1 MDITD
6 NALAPDN
13 LYENLSFPDAEG
25 DIPYIYANMVC
36 TIDGKTLLG
45 PRGTS
50 AKGLGGDT
58 DQLLMRRIQNCSEAA
73 IVGASTL
80 RVGHVIYP
88 QHLIRAVVTRSGDV
102 PWSNRFFTDCPR
114 KAIVFAPM
122 AAKGEGFPSLPE
134 GVRMIQV
141 GEEDVDVEKVA
152 RILRAQFNI
161 RRLLLEGGAILNGH
175 FFRAG
180 LVRELFLTLAP
191 KLKGGDDSPGL
202 MDGKGFEGNGFR
214 ELTLLSLY
222 RAESELYARYRVG
235 SVKKDDAYNSG
246 NCKIRFPSTSPN
258 VK

>member
-13 LYENLSFPDAEG
+13 LYEDLSFPDAGG

-45 PRGTS
+45 PRGSS
-50 AKGLGGDT
+50 AKGLGSSV

-80 RVGHVIYP
+80 RAGHVIYP
-88 QHLIRAVVTRSGDV
+88 PYLIRAVLTRSGDI
-102 PWSNRFFTDCPR
+102 PWNNRFFTDCPG

-122 AAKGEGFPSLPE
+122 SAMEGIFPFLPE
-134 GVRMIQV
+134 GVRIIQV
-141 GEEDVDVEKVA
+141 GDEEVDIEKA
-152 RILRAQFNI
+152 AIILRAQFNI

-180 LVRELFLTLAP
+180 LVREFFLTLAP
-191 KLKGGDDSPGL
+191 KLKGGGESPGL
-202 MDGKGFEGNGFR
+202 MDGKGFERNGFM

-222 RAESELYARYRVG
+222 RAGSELYARYSVG
-235 SVKKDDAYNSG
+235 SVKNDD
-246 NCKIRFPSTSPN
+246 
-258 VK
+258 

>member
-1 MDITD
+1 MLERLVDITD

-13 LYENLSFPDAEG
+13 LYEDLSFPDAGG

-45 PRGTS
+45 PRGSS
-50 AKGLGGDT
+50 AKGLGSSV

-80 RVGHVIYP
+80 RAGHVIYP
-88 QHLIRAVVTRSGDV
+88 PHLIRAVVTRSGEI
-102 PWSNRFFTDCPR
+102 PWNNRFFTDRPE

-122 AAKGEGFPSLPE
+122 SAMEEIFPFLPK
-134 GVRMIQV
+134 GVRMSQV
-141 GEEDVDVEKVA
+141 GEEDMDVDVEMIA

-180 LVRELFLTLAP
+180 LVREFFLTLAP
-191 KLKGGDDSPGL
+191 KLKGGGESPGL
-202 MDGKGFEGNGFR
+202 MDGKGFERNGFM

-222 RAESELYARYRVG
+222 RAGSELYARYSVG
-235 SVKKDDAYNSG
+235 SVKNDD
-246 NCKIRFPSTSPN
+246 
-258 VK
+258 